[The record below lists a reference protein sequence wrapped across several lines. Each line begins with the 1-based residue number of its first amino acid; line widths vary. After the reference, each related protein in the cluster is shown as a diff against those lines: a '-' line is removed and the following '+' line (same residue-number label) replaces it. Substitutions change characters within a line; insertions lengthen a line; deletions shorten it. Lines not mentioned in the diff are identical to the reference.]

1 MERNNLNRLTHVMI
15 SFAGLILVQRAA
27 RFLLFRF
34 APGLGTF
41 GDFLVFL
48 LAFGAAF
55 ALLRLPLK
63 TAEEEDPVPELVKK
77 KTGRCVLHLLASVA
91 ALVTLMFLVAAFMN
105 GEETFSGGVSAA
117 GEMPSLDPLSVASL
131 LLIHPVA
138 EEVLFR
144 RLYYGELRRMHP
156 VFGCMAQALM
166 FALAHESVDGMIY
179 ALAAGVLLGV
189 LAEETGRL
197 WPTVAAHVFVNLRS
211 LVSLTVFAER
221 GGVRYGLD
229 SAILTAGAVAFVIL
243 AATRVRFAA
252 DTGRKAG
259 AA

>member
-34 APGLGTF
+34 APGLGTL
-41 GDFLVFL
+41 GDFLVFLDSDDCYRPAYL

-63 TAEEEDPVPELVKK
+63 TVEEEDPVPELVKK

-105 GEETFSGGVSAA
+105 GEEAFSGGVSAA

-179 ALAAGVLLGV
+179 A
-189 LAEETGRL
+189 
-197 WPTVAAHVFVNLRS
+197 
-211 LVSLTVFAER
+211 
-221 GGVRYGLD
+221 
-229 SAILTAGAVAFVIL
+229 
-243 AATRVRFAA
+243 
-252 DTGRKAG
+252 KAG

>member
-1 MERNNLNRLTHVMI
+1 M
-15 SFAGLILVQRAA
+15 
-27 RFLLFRF
+27 
-34 APGLGTF
+34 
-41 GDFLVFL
+41 
-48 LAFGAAF
+48 
-55 ALLRLPLK
+55 
-63 TAEEEDPVPELVKK
+63 KK

-105 GEETFSGGVSAA
+105 GEEAFSGGVSAA